1 MNKRSFYVNNIVFI
15 ALCSAIT
22 VVCSQVSVPIGPIPV
37 TLQTFAIAL
46 SGYLLGAKGGTA
58 AVTVYIITGLIGL
71 PVFAGFKGGIS
82 VLFGPTGGFLIG
94 FIVLA
99 FFCGV
104 GKKAKRTFLQLF
116 SGAAGLLLCHAL
128 GTVIFSVLFS
138 SQYSFW
144 QAFLTVSAP
153 FLIKDA
159 VSIGA
164 AYLLSLL
171 LVKIK
176 QLSYKNN

>member
-22 VVCSQVSVPIGPIPV
+22 VVCSQISVPIGPVPV

-71 PVFAGFKGGIS
+71 PDFAGFKGGIS

-104 GKKAKRTFLQLF
+104 GKKAKKTFLQLF

-128 GTVIFSVLFS
+128 GTVIK
-138 SQYSFW
+138 
-144 QAFLTVSAP
+144 ARP
-153 FLIKDA
+153 
-159 VSIGA
+159 G
-164 AYLLSLL
+164 YLHYRPSPQDIECRKKAMALL
-171 LVKIK
+171 DKYFEHLW
-176 QLSYKNN
+176 N